1 MTGVATTSA
10 LLHLVLHGIL
20 QRCTQVQYHMLSFFP
35 CWLRKCEALVKH
47 ALLTADAY
55 CLLEPVAT
63 VLGRHA
69 AW

>member
-1 MTGVATTSA
+1 MHFAKLCSEYTITCVF
-10 LLHLVLHGIL
+10 V
-20 QRCTQVQYHMLSFFP
+20 P

-63 VLGRHA
+63 VLSRHA